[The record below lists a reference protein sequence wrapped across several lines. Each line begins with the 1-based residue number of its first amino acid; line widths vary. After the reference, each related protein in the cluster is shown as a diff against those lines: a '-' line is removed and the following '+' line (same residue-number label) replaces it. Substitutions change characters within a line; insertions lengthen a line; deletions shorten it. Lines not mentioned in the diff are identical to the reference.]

1 MNINALLDEKAIFIP
16 LTSTDKNSII
26 ANMIDGLVASGS
38 VSNKEAYLDAVLT
51 RESTG
56 STGIGFSVA
65 IPHGKSS
72 GVATPGLAF
81 AKLSTPTE
89 WQSLDGE
96 PVKVVFMIA
105 VPEAAEG
112 NEHLKIL
119 IALSRKLIDS
129 EFREKLMAVEHSDQ
143 LKSLLA
149 TIE

>member
-1 MNINALLDEKAIFIP
+1 MNINALLDEKSIFIP

-26 ANMIDGLVASGS
+26 ADMIDGLVASGS
-38 VSNKEAYLDAVLT
+38 VSNKEAYMDAVLT

-72 GVATPGLAF
+72 GVAAPGLAF
-81 AKLSTPTE
+81 AKLSTPTD

-149 TIE
+149 TI

>member
-1 MNINALLDEKAIFIP
+1 MDINSLLDEKSIFIP
-16 LTSTDKNSII
+16 LASNDKNTII
-26 ANMIDGLVASGS
+26 ANMIDGLVSSGS
-38 VSNKEAYLDAVLT
+38 VSSKEEYMKAVLT
-51 RESTG
+51 RESVG

-72 GVATPGLAF
+72 GVARAGLAF
-81 AKLSTPTE
+81 AKLAAPTD

-112 NEHLKIL
+112 NDHLKIL

-129 EFREKLMAVEHSDQ
+129 EFRDKLMAVEDSDQ

-149 TIE
+149 TI